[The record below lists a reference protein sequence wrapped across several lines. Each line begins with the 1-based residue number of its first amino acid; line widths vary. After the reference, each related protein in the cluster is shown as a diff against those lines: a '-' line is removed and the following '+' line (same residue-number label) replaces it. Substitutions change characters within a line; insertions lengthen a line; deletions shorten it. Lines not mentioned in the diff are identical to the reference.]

1 MAIEL
6 LQKTGSTACRIYNS
20 LSLTRPYIKDVV
32 RRLNGSRYHQVAFA
46 NIFRA
51 TRFKFFGDNRR
62 YSVKCFM
69 APNCKEP
76 DSFEQLTKCADLG
89 DISEDPQELCNFIIK
104 MVFKAAKG
112 NPGYPGWESGSRQWG
127 SRQWEWESSRSNFRL
142 RRCARRGELA

>member
-1 MAIEL
+1 MADELKAIEL
-6 LQKTGSTACRIYNS
+6 LQKTGSTACRSYNS

-32 RRLNGSRYHQVAFA
+32 RRLNGSRYRQVAFA

-89 DISEDPQELCNFIIK
+89 DIPEDPQVLCSFIIK
-104 MVFKAAKG
+104 WCLRQQKVTQVI
-112 NPGYPGWESGSRQWG
+112 PPRSRQWG
-127 SRQWEWESSRSNFRL
+127 WESSRSNFRL
-142 RRCARRGELA
+142 HRWARRGELA